1 MENKLETRSVLFV
14 EQSKGGEL
22 AKRLRE
28 IERKVN
34 IIVVYKTK
42 IMEGVG
48 SKLKDLLP
56 NNNPW
61 KGEHCGRP
69 SCIPCSHPGEVKQD
83 CRKRSIIYENTCQ
96 ICNPEDGKDRGRM
109 YV

>member
-34 IIVVYKTK
+34 RIVWYNTK
-42 IMEGVG
+42 ELAAG
-48 SKLKDLLP
+48 SKT
-56 NNNPW
+56 
-61 KGEHCGRP
+61 
-69 SCIPCSHPGEVKQD
+69 SCPITIHGKVHTVEGHPASHAVHLE
-83 CRKRSIIYENTCQ
+83 R
-96 ICNPEDGKDRGRM
+96 
-109 YV
+109 